1 MGLNLNLAD
10 PAVVAAIV
18 TAIGSILTTLAAG
31 TGALLINRQLTRRR
45 RLQVKLDQ
53 AQKDIA
59 FLLAV
64 EQQHCQVHADRDG
77 QSLKI
82 VVRERV
88 RDAGLQWS
96 GRFTPGRVRR
106 DDHDFVDSH

>member
-1 MGLNLNLAD
+1 MGINLNLAD

-18 TAIGSILTTLAAG
+18 TALGSIFTTLVAG
-31 TGALLINRQLTRRR
+31 SCAVLVNRQITRRR
-45 RLQVKLDQ
+45 RLQSKVDQ

-64 EQQHCQVHADRDG
+64 EHQHCQIHSSREG
-77 QSLKI
+77 QSLKNI
-82 VVRERV
+82 VRDRV
-88 RDAGLQWS
+88 RDAGLQWT

-106 DDHDFVDSH
+106 DDQDFADSH